1 MNNTVLQARG
11 ITKEFID
18 GEQKLHVL
26 RGVDLT
32 LKAGETIAIVGDS
45 GSGKST
51 LLHIL
56 GCLARP
62 TEGELTLLGKRVE
75 SASDGELTKVRS
87 NDLGFVFQMHYLLP
101 EFNALENVSLRLLAA
116 GLKPEDARKQ
126 AQELL
131 ERVGL
136 GERLGHSP
144 LKLSGGEQQRV
155 AVARALVANPK
166 IVLMD
171 EPTGNLDQQTSDRL
185 LELVFSLAEGLGI
198 SFLIVTHDRQLA
210 QRADRYM
217 TLTEGQ
223 LSS

>member
-1 MNNTVLQARG
+1 MNSTVLSAQG

-18 GEQKLHVL
+18 GERKLQVL

-32 LKAGETIAIVGDS
+32 LNAGETIAIVGAS

-62 TEGELTLLGKRVE
+62 TEGELTLLGNRVE
-75 SASDGELTKVRS
+75 AASDAELTKVRS
-87 NDLGFVFQMHYLLP
+87 HDLGFVFQMHHLLP
-101 EFNALENVSLRLLAA
+101 EFNALENVSLRLLAQ

-131 ERVGL
+131 EKVGL

-171 EPTGNLDQQTSDRL
+171 EPTGNLDQETSNRL
-185 LELVFSLAEGLGI
+185 LELIFELAKGLNI
-198 SFLIVTHDRQLA
+198 SFMIVTHDHRLA

-217 TLTEGQ
+217 TLTEGR